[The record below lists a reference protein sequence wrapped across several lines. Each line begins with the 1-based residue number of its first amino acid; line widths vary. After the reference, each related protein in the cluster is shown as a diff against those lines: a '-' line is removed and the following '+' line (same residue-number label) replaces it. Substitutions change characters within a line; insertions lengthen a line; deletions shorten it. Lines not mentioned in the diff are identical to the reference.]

1 LLSAPTLFQGFIPV
15 PPHNRN
21 ILNSDPRGQGGQAVL
36 GQYFQAITVLFLQYS
51 EHQDPYLTLF
61 STFFFSLSN
70 ATPAETFLDSE
81 LFPHILLMAD
91 FIIT

>member
-1 LLSAPTLFQGFIPV
+1 MIPGDKV
-15 PPHNRN
+15 GKQSWDS
-21 ILNSDPRGQGGQAVL
+21 I
-36 GQYFQAITVLFLQYS
+36 FQAITVLFLQYS